1 MKEALQLAALGVGAA
16 TILIVLR
23 QARPEIATVFSLAAG
38 AVILLALSDRLGE
51 SIRVI
56 REVAAQAEAG
66 EGTETLLRVAGIGA
80 LCTLGG
86 QLCRDAGEK
95 GMGEKVEL
103 GGKIMMLS
111 MALPMAASLLQAI
124 CALLL

>member
-56 REVAAQAEAG
+56 REVAAQTEAG

-111 MALPMAASLLQAI
+111 MALPMAASLLQAV

>member
-66 EGTETLLRVAGIGA
+66 EGTETLLRVTGIGA

-111 MALPMAASLLQAI
+111 MALPMAASLLQAV

>member
-1 MKEALQLAALGVGAA
+1 MKEALQLAALGVCAA

-56 REVAAQAEAG
+56 REVAAQAEVG
-66 EGTETLLRVAGIGA
+66 EGTETLLRVVGIGA

-111 MALPMAASLLQAI
+111 MALPMAASLLQAV

>member
-1 MKEALQLAALGVGAA
+1 MKEALQLAALGVCAA

>member
-1 MKEALQLAALGVGAA
+1 MKEAFQLAALGVCAA

-23 QARPEIATVFSLAAG
+23 QAKPEIATVFSLAAG
-38 AVILLALSDRLGE
+38 AIILIAFSDRLGE
-51 SIRVI
+51 AVQAI
-56 REVAAQAEAG
+56 REVAKQADMDGGA
-66 EGTETLLRVAGIGA
+66 ETLLRVAGIGA
-80 LCTLGG
+80 LCTLGA

-111 MALPMAASLLQAI
+111 MALPMAASLLQAV
-124 CALLL
+124 CDLLL

>member
-111 MALPMAASLLQAI
+111 MALPMAASLLQAV

>member
-1 MKEALQLAALGVGAA
+1 MKEALQLAALGAGAA

-66 EGTETLLRVAGIGA
+66 EGTETLLRVAGIGV

-111 MALPMAASLLQAI
+111 MALPMAASLLQAV

>member
-1 MKEALQLAALGVGAA
+1 MKEAFQLAALCVCAA
-16 TILIVLR
+16 TVLVVLR

-38 AVILLALSDRLGE
+38 AIILLALSDRLGE
-51 SIRVI
+51 SVQVI
-56 REVAAQAEAG
+56 REVAKQADAG
-66 EGTETLLRVAGIGA
+66 NGTETLLRVAGIGA

-111 MALPMAASLLQAI
+111 MALPMAASLLQAV
-124 CALLL
+124 CEMLL

>member
-1 MKEALQLAALGVGAA
+1 MKEALQLAALGVCAA

-111 MALPMAASLLQAI
+111 MALPMAASLLQAV